1 LTDAIQISRADL
13 ALILEALE
21 EAAFFHDA
29 RSRVVDTA
37 ARRSRRKF
45 TSRLPEPSAQQDAGG
60 RKTLEYVALA
70 AKLRAL

>member
-1 LTDAIQISRADL
+1 MAESIEISRADL
-13 ALILEALE
+13 DLILEALE

-45 TSRLPEPSAQQDAGG
+45 PSRLPEPAAEHDTG
-60 RKTLEYVALA
+60 RQKALEYVALA
-70 AKLRAL
+70 GKLRAL